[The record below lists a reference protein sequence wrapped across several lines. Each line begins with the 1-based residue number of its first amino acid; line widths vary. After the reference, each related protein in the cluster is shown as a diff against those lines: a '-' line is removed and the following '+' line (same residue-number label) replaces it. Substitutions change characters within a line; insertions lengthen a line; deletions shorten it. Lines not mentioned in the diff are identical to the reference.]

1 MSLSPVYQIV
11 LKDKTGTQVAI
22 IDDYR
27 SLQAQ
32 KIVNDLGFFT
42 LILGDTD
49 PKRDLFE
56 KDGQVEIKRR
66 IPGYTDWYTEFEC
79 VILDFT
85 TVLYENG
92 NTQFTAVGA
101 GYNEIASRRRIAYKK
116 DTVRSKKNDVTE
128 TVMKEYVRENLGSDA
143 TVANGRLYDGV
154 VTGFSIETD
163 LGQGVIWGGERSGE
177 NLLDTLKKIALYS
190 GVDFNIVGTGVGTYE
205 FRTYASGIGDD
216 RTTVGLDTTTGLNAA
231 GNAPHIFSVG
241 FGNVETLVLSD
252 KSKDTASL
260 VYALGQGAGA
270 SQLIEY
276 AVDLTAIA
284 DSPFGAREVVRGG
297 GSQATAAELQYMA
310 EETLTEMLARPTIS
324 FKPLNIP
331 ASLYGV
337 HFFWGDKVTIRFRDT
352 DYNKRITGVRTNV
365 SSAGESLEFT
375 FSDIE

>member
-1 MSLSPVYQIV
+1 MSLFGTYQVV
-11 LKDKTGTQVAI
+11 LKDKTGTQVAV

-42 LILGDTD
+42 LILRDTD

-56 KDGQVEIKRR
+56 KDGQIEIKRR
-66 IPGYTDWYTEFEC
+66 IPGYTNWYTEFEC

-101 GYNEIASRRRIAYKK
+101 GYNEIASRRRIAYNK
-116 DTVRSKKNDVTE
+116 DTVRSKKNDRAE
-128 TVMKEYVRENLGSDA
+128 TVMKEYVRENIGSDA
-143 TVANGRLYDGV
+143 TTVNGRWYDGV
-154 VTGFSIETD
+154 ITGLSVETD
-163 LGQGVIWGGERSGE
+163 LGLGVIWGGERSGE

-190 GVDFNIVGTGVGTYE
+190 GVDFNIIGTGAGTYE
-205 FRTYASGIGDD
+205 FRTYVNGIGSD
-216 RTTVGLDTTTGLNAA
+216 RTTTGLDTTTGLNAA
-231 GNAPHIFSVG
+231 GNAPHVFGVG
-241 FGNVETLVLSD
+241 FGNVETLVFSD

-260 VYALGQGAGA
+260 VYILGQGTG
-270 SQLIEY
+270 STQQIEY
-276 AVDLTAIA
+276 AADAVAIA
-284 DSPFGAREVVRGG
+284 DSPFGAREVSRGG
-297 GSQATAAELQYMA
+297 GSQATDAELQYMA

-324 FKPLNIP
+324 FKPLNTP

-337 HFFWGDKVTIRFRDT
+337 NFFWGDKVTIRFRDT

-375 FSDIE
+375 FSDI